1 MSLLDHLNA
10 KLAALSAQS
19 LTRKLRSAE
28 TGTAPRQTIDGRPL
42 LMFCS
47 NDYLGLAAEP
57 AIAEALIEGARRW
70 GGGSGAS
77 PLVSGHSAAHAAVTD
92 TLARWYAP
100 HIPQARAIGFCT
112 GYMANLAVVTALGDE
127 HSEIFS
133 EQLNHAS
140 LIDAAR
146 LAKARVTRYPHADL
160 ATLRAALAASAAKVR
175 LIVTDAVFSMDGDLA
190 PLPELLALADEFD
203 AWLIVDDAHGFGVLG
218 EKGRGSL
225 EHFRLRS
232 ERLILVG
239 TLGKAAGLAGAFVA
253 AHATVVDYLLQ
264 SARNF
269 IFSTASPPAIEHAL
283 LTSFA
288 LIEGELGAT
297 RRANLAARQEQL
309 RHGLLALI
317 DRHPHLGWRL
327 TESATPI
334 QPLIVGGNAEVMAL
348 AAALETAGL
357 RVPGIRPPTV
367 AAGTARLRITLCG
380 THTAADVDALLA
392 ALEQAAEALLASET
406 TNRASLP
413 TASANPPSEECTC

>member
-1 MSLLDHLNA
+1 MSLLDHLSA
-10 KLAALSAQS
+10 KLGAISAQS
-19 LTRKLRSAE
+19 LKRSLRRAD
-28 TGTAPRQTIDGRPL
+28 TGTAPRQTVNGREL

-57 AIAEALIEGARRW
+57 AIADALADGARRW

-77 PLVSGHSAAHAAVTD
+77 PLVSGHSAAHEAVTD

-127 HSEIFS
+127 HTEIFS

-146 LAKARVTRYPHADL
+146 LAKATVTRYGHADVAGL
-160 ATLRAALAASAAKVR
+160 RTLLAASTAKVK

-190 PLPELLALADEFD
+190 PLPGLLALAEEFD

-218 EKGRGSL
+218 EHGRGSL
-225 EHFRLRS
+225 EHFGLHS

-253 AHATVVDYLLQ
+253 AHATIVEYLLQ
-264 SARNF
+264 AARNF
-269 IFSTASPPAIEHAL
+269 IFSTASPPAVEHAL

-288 LIEGELGAT
+288 LIEGPLGAQ
-297 RRANLAARQEQL
+297 RRANLVALQTQL
-309 RHGLLALI
+309 RDGLLALI
-317 DRHPHLGWRL
+317 ARHPHLGWQL
-327 TESATPI
+327 TDAATPI

-348 AAALETAGL
+348 AAALEAAGL

-380 THTAADVDALLA
+380 THTAADVDTLLTALERA
-392 ALEQAAEALLASET
+392 AAAQEQAA
-406 TNRASLP
+406 
-413 TASANPPSEECTC
+413 